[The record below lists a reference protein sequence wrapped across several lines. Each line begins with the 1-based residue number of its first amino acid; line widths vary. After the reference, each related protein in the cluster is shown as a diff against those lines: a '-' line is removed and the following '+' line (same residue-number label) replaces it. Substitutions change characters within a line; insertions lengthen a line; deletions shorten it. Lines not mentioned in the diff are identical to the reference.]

1 METHRIRNDKIGM
14 LKRSEPKKKEFPKLI
29 LDSNALFVPL
39 QFKLDIFEELN
50 TLMNANYEPILLS
63 PNRQEIERLAREGSL
78 KTRKEAA
85 YALKL
90 AEKCRLVELEI
101 IGASA
106 DDVIVEVASKWKCP
120 VFTNDRLLRKRLRDI
135 NVPVIYVRQKSR
147 LEIDGGLKPC
157 LNS

>member
-1 METHRIRNDKIGM
+1 M

-78 KTRKEAA
+78 KTRKEAS

-157 LNS
+157 LNL

>member
-1 METHRIRNDKIGM
+1 M

-50 TLMNANYEPILLS
+50 TLMNAKYEPILLS

-157 LNS
+157 LNL

>member
-1 METHRIRNDKIGM
+1 M

-106 DDVIVEVASKWKCP
+106 DDVIVKVASKWKCP

-157 LNS
+157 LNL

>member
-14 LKRSEPKKKEFPKLI
+14 LKRSESKKKEFPKLI

-157 LNS
+157 LNL

>member
-1 METHRIRNDKIGM
+1 M

-85 YALKL
+85 S
-90 AEKCRLVELEI
+90 R
-101 IGASA
+101 SA
-106 DDVIVEVASKWKCP
+106 DINLRNTFNRPFPAPAS
-120 VFTNDRLLRKRLRDI
+120 FLFSSSILL
-135 NVPVIYVRQKSR
+135 
-147 LEIDGGLKPC
+147 
-157 LNS
+157 

>member
-1 METHRIRNDKIGM
+1 M
-14 LKRSEPKKKEFPKLI
+14 LKRSDPKKKEFPKLI

-63 PNRQEIERLAREGSL
+63 PNRQEIERLTREGSL
-78 KTRKEAA
+78 KTRKEAS

-90 AEKCRLVELEI
+90 AEKCRVVETEI
-101 IGASA
+101 TDASA

-157 LNS
+157 LNL